1 MSTVVSPPTP
11 LSLLERVR
19 DGDHEAWRRLLAI
32 YEPLVRHWLR
42 RAAAQAGDLDD
53 LAQQILTVLVRKL
66 AAFRHSGRTGA
77 FRTWLRRVCF
87 RELHDF
93 RRRRASFPALHD
105 VEFLDRLLAPTDDLL
120 RAWDEEYDRH
130 VLSGLLRLVRRDF
143 TATTWRAFRRVAL
156 DGAAPRDVAAEL
168 GLSVNAVTVAKARVL
183 RRLRQEARG
192 LTE

>member
-19 DGDHEAWRRLLAI
+19 GGDQDAWRRLLAI
-32 YEPLVRHWLR
+32 YEPLIRQWLR
-42 RAAAQAGDLDD
+42 RAAPQAGDLDD

-66 AAFRHSGRTGA
+66 PAFRHSGRPGA
-77 FRTWLRRVCF
+77 FRAWLRRVCVC
-87 RELHDF
+87 ELHDF
-93 RRRRASFPALHD
+93 RRRRASFPSLHD
-105 VEFLDRLLAPTDDLL
+105 AEALDRRLAPTDDLL

-130 VLSGLLRLVRRDF
+130 VLGGLLRLVRGDF

-168 GLSVNAVTVAKARVL
+168 GLSVNAVTVAKTRVL
-183 RRLRQEARG
+183 RRLRQEASG